1 MPQCPHARLP
11 GDPDWPDDYDAGDIR
26 YSSISLS
33 ISRDKTYSVGPST
46 VDPRSGEILDAD
58 ISFAQEWVHAWTGE
72 IDAISLVGENGATD
86 DDDVA
91 GAAKEHAHG
100 AHGHD
105 EHGHG
110 HDGHRCGR
118 LNGLRGQRVT
128 MQLVEEMRHHARVMA
143 AAEQEKKGG
152 ESADGADGAD
162 GRRRTGVAGPITG
175 QTAVVPRSVI
185 GAGLA
190 DVTAHE
196 VGHTLGLRHNFKG
209 SAALPYDRR
218 FDKE

>member
-1 MPQCPHARLP
+1 MVP
-11 GDPDWPDDYDAGDIR
+11 
-26 YSSISLS
+26 
-33 ISRDKTYSVGPST
+33 
-46 VDPRSGEILDAD
+46 ILDAD

-72 IDAISLVGENGATD
+72 IDAISLVGEHGATD

-91 GAAKEHAHG
+91 VAAKEHAQG
-100 AHGHD
+100 EHGHGV
-105 EHGHG
+105 HGHG

-143 AAEQEKKGG
+143 ATEQEKKEKKGG
-152 ESADGADGAD
+152 KSAEGAD
-162 GRRRTGVAGPITG
+162 GRRRAGVAGPIMG